1 MNEAKTK
8 KVSPPIGNEKN
19 CPECGG
25 NNIFTDYT
33 RGEFVCR
40 DCGLVLDDRLMDRS
54 AEWRS
59 FTPQEEQKRS
69 RVGAPLSLL
78 RPDKG
83 LTTQIGG
90 QPGDLSSGKMTASK
104 RAKIRRLRWVNKRS
118 RSGQE
123 RNLRK
128 ALRELARLSSALGLP
143 SHVQQEAAGI
153 YRRALKKNL
162 IRGRSISSMIG
173 AALYLA
179 CRLQKIPR
187 TLRDIVNVSQVSEK
201 DLSKAFRVLIE
212 ELKVRRA
219 PLDVKK
225 LVFRLGSSLKL
236 TMPTQ
241 KKAIELLEQ
250 VKDKNIMAGK
260 NPTSMAAS
268 VLYLACI
275 ITGERRTQQQIAD
288 IANTT
293 PVTLRNRVKEIIK
306 LLGLENIEVKRGAA
320 AAPVYFDEDEEFPEI
335 TAES

>member
-1 MNEAKTK
+1 MNDVKTK
-8 KVSPPIGNEKN
+8 RVSPSTGSEDR

-25 NNIFTDYT
+25 NNIFTDFS
-33 RGEFVCR
+33 RGERVCM
-40 DCGLVLDDRLMDRS
+40 DCGLVQDDRVMDRA

-83 LTTQIGG
+83 LTTEIGG

-104 RAKIRRLRWVNKRS
+104 RAKIRRLRWVNKRA

-128 ALRELARLSSALGLP
+128 ALRELSRLSSALGLP
-143 SHVQQEAAGI
+143 SHVQQEAATI
-153 YRRALKKNL
+153 YRKALKKNL
-162 IRGRSISSMIG
+162 IRGRSISSMI
-173 AALYLA
+173 AASLYAA

-187 TLRDIVNVSQVSEK
+187 TLRDIVQVSQVSEK

-212 ELKVRRA
+212 ELKIRRA
-219 PLDVKK
+219 PLDVNK
-225 LVFRLGSSLKL
+225 LVFRLGSSLNL

-241 KKAIELLEQ
+241 KKAIELLERA
-250 VKDKNIMAGK
+250 KEKNIMAGK
-260 NPTSMAAS
+260 NPTSMAAAC
-268 VLYLACI
+268 LYLSGI

-293 PVTLRNRVKEIIK
+293 PVTLRNRVKELIK
-306 LLGLENIEVKRGAA
+306 ELGLENIEVKRGAA
-320 AAPVYFDEDEEFPEI
+320 AAPVYFTDEEEIPEI
-335 TAES
+335 AAEF